1 MKHLKLTKQPA
12 TNGCKIFLGDEH
24 VKTVPERYAQVLK
37 KRHLLNYTK
46 KRLTQEERF
55 MLEVELFEL
64 QHLRIPS
71 QKWIY
76 NLVKRSAAK
85 GIRKI
90 QMHNGNS
97 YYELIYKNGQALK
110 APQHLYDLGIN
121 RLPALKRNY

>member
-1 MKHLKLTKQPA
+1 MKNLPIKKQPT

-55 MLEVELFEL
+55 ILEVELYKREL
-64 QHLRIPS
+64 LSTPALNWVYR
-71 QKWIY
+71 
-76 NLVKRSAAK
+76 LVDHSKAT
-85 GIRKI
+85 GIRQIKP
-90 QMHNGNS
+90 HNGSS
-97 YYELIYKNGQALK
+97 YYELVFANGQALK
-110 APQHLYDLGIN
+110 APQHLYDLGVN